1 MSHVT
6 IFSNQTMMCQQK
18 LADSAYML
26 CQQIFHESAL
36 NELTFNY

>member
-18 LADSAYML
+18 LADGNR
-26 CQQIFHESAL
+26 ESL
-36 NELTFNY
+36 IY